1 MQVATKSKNAQRLS
15 WETQWKFILT
25 SFKHHNLLSGL
36 RIRRTCVLEVFDWP
50 YIFRYGGIYLD
61 DTQIVT
67 RSMDPLR
74 KLSCSMPY
82 EKKGTLMNGVIV
94 AEPNAAFLKK
104 WFFLGYQDFEVS
116 NPIYFSPYRL
126 LPFFFL
132 YWQNNGLDNG
142 KLCNKEY
149 YVNLPKVIRTQKF
162 NDVLVYLKKLL
173 TLTNFPNA
181 VRLTGRVLQNN

>member
-126 LPFFFL
+126 LPFFF
-132 YWQNNGLDNG
+132 YIDKITASITENCVT
-142 KLCNKEY
+142 KSIMSTC
-149 YVNLPKVIRTQKF
+149 
-162 NDVLVYLKKLL
+162 LKWLEHRNS
-173 TLTNFPNA
+173 TMS
-181 VRLTGRVLQNN
+181 